1 MTGHTVEGSQP
12 SRDLGTVETDVTV
25 TAERGSVDLTAGAA
39 VTVRIEGDRNSVTVR
54 GDQPVDLVVTGERNG
69 VTVAEAVDLT
79 LTDEGQGNSVGRERF
94 TEPPEL
100 IEQSKDE
107 AFAELGWFGFPVV
120 TYQTE
125 ATEREYCH
133 GCGADADGIVH
144 RHEERVLTVGGLSMT
159 VRTRARSD
167 QCPNCADYIPETE
180 VELTDAE
187 RRDIYG

>member
-1 MTGHTVEGSQP
+1 MTGHTVEGTQT
-12 SRDLGTVETDVTV
+12 SRDLGVVEDDVTIP
-25 TAERGSVDLTAGAA
+25 ASSSSVDLTAGAA
-39 VTVRIEGDRNSVTVR
+39 VTVRLEGDRNSVTVR
-54 GDQPVDLVVTGERNG
+54 GDHPVDLVVTGERNSA
-69 VTVAEAVDLT
+69 TVAEAVDLT
-79 LTDEGQGNSVGRERF
+79 LTDEGRANSVDREQF

-107 AFAELGWFGFPVV
+107 AYAELGWFGFPVV

-133 GCGADADGIVH
+133 GCGADTDGIVH
-144 RHEERVLTVGGLSMT
+144 RHEERVLTVFGVSIT

-167 QCPNCADYIPETE
+167 QCPQCSDYVADE

-187 RRDIYG
+187 RRSIYG

>member
-1 MTGHTVEGSQP
+1 
-12 SRDLGTVETDVTV
+12 L
-25 TAERGSVDLTAGAA
+25 
-39 VTVRIEGDRNSVTVR
+39 
-54 GDQPVDLVVTGERNG
+54 
-69 VTVAEAVDLT
+69 
-79 LTDEGQGNSVGRERF
+79 
-94 TEPPEL
+94 
-100 IEQSKDE
+100 
-107 AFAELGWFGFPVV
+107 PVV

-144 RHEERVLTVGGLSMT
+144 RHEERVLTVVGLSMT

-167 QCPNCADYIPETE
+167 QCPDCADYIPETE